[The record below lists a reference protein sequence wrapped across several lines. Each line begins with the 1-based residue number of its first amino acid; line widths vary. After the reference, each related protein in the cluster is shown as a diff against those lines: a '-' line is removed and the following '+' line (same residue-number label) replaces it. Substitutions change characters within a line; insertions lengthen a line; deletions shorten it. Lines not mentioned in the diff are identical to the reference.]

1 MKNTYI
7 EKKIGFIRKYEID
20 DQKLKIT
27 EKSIFGPDIYM
38 NIDMK
43 VLKPVPDT
51 LFYKKFRFV
60 QVTLLFFILFF
71 IIFYEISILKY
82 EKIVYTSLLIYPF
95 LYIGMLFTTRK
106 KVEYKRFMNQD
117 EIILLNIGK
126 FGKHSEGFDEFIELI
141 LTKIKRNVA

>member
-60 QVTLLFFILFF
+60 QVTFLFFILFF

-82 EKIVYTSLLIYPF
+82 EKIVYTALLIYPF

-106 KVEYKRFMNQD
+106 KVKYKRFMNHD
-117 EIILLNIGK
+117 EVILLDIGK
-126 FGKHSEGFDEFIELI
+126 FGKHSEEFDEFIELI
-141 LTKIKRNVA
+141 LTKIKRNVS